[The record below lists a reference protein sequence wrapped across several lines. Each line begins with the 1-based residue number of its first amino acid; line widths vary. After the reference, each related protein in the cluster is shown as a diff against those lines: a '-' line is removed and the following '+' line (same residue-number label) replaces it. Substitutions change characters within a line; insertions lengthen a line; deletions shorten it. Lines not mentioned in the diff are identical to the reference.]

1 MSEKTST
8 KLSPTFCVLPWLH
21 LGVRPTG
28 RLRVC
33 TWTISTLKD
42 GEGRPYSVGKDS
54 LFSALNCSELD
65 QMKAKMLAGKTVAA
79 CTRCYEFESV
89 GNRSKRQTELEVNA
103 ARVPD
108 ILTGK
113 VQNPEIL
120 ELRLGNKCN
129 LGCVSCSPDS
139 SSFLYREIEQN
150 MEKKDVEFDDQHLGA
165 FASMRSSMSDWYERE
180 EFWQDVR
187 QLMPEIRR
195 LYITGG
201 EPTLI
206 GKNWEML
213 SYAIAQ
219 GYASQIDLEM
229 STNLTVI
236 KEEQIETLNH
246 FKSCHVYCSIDATDG
261 AFEYLRY
268 PARWDKVESNF
279 RRLLQIANANVQ
291 ISVTPTI
298 SALSIWRLKDLYA
311 WLSGVE
317 NESSRGVR
325 LHCHTLLRDP
335 AYQSLTNLPP
345 NLKQKAI
352 GEVEALLAIYPDE
365 FNQRNLSKVAN
376 FIRHGESHPEIL
388 IAGQKFIETFDNIR
402 GRSWREF
409 VPELGEVWR

>member
-1 MSEKTST
+1 MSDKTST
-8 KLSPTFCVLPWLH
+8 NPSPTFCVLPWLH
-21 LGVRPTG
+21 LGIRPTG
-28 RLRVC
+28 RVRVC
-33 TWTISTLKD
+33 TWTISTLRDD
-42 GEGRPYSVGKDS
+42 GGRPYNVGKDS
-54 LFSALNCSELD
+54 LFSALNGNELA
-65 QMKAKMLAGKTVAA
+65 QMKRKMLAGESVATCA
-79 CTRCYEFESV
+79 RCYEFESV

-103 ARVPD
+103 ARVSD
-108 ILTGK
+108 ILQGL

-150 MEKKDVEFDDQHLGA
+150 IEKGAEFDDQHLGA
-165 FASMRSSMSDWYERE
+165 FASMRSSVSDWYERE

-187 QLMPEIRR
+187 RLMPGIRR

-206 GKNWEML
+206 SQNWEML
-213 SYAIAQ
+213 SYAIAE
-219 GYASQIDLEM
+219 GYASHIDLEM

-268 PARWDKVESNF
+268 PAKWDKVEGNF
-279 RRLLQIANANVQ
+279 KRLLQMADSKVQ

-298 SALSIWRLKDLYA
+298 NALSIWRLKDLYS

-317 NESSRGVR
+317 KEVARRVP

-335 AYQSLTNLPP
+335 AYQSLTNLPTE
-345 NLKQKAI
+345 LKQKAL
-352 GEVEALLAIYPDE
+352 GEVEALLEKYTDE

-376 FIRHGESHPEIL
+376 FIQHGESHPDIL
-388 IAGQKFIETFDNIR
+388 IAGQKFIETFDHIR

-409 VPELGEVWR
+409 IPELGEVWK